1 MNLIHTGRRLT
12 ALLIIV
18 LFASML
24 GGCGNKG
31 PLYLPS
37 HGGSSSPPS
46 TSGSSGGPTAQQGG

>member
-12 ALLIIV
+12 ALLVIV
-18 LFASML
+18 LLASAL

-37 HGGSSSPPS
+37 PGSPSAAQPAAGQGG
-46 TSGSSGGPTAQQGG
+46 TSNAQQGG